1 MHRAKIRIGS
11 VSAGLSRGIPYPI
24 SGHAYN
30 KAPIYH
36 NHDTFLW
43 AEPMQNRPSTPSDA
57 ASALLSGSATIRP
70 QFAPAQCRGVC
81 LHAIASTAASHGG
94 S

>member
-1 MHRAKIRIGS
+1 MHRAINRFGVRGFIARYP
-11 VSAGLSRGIPYPI
+11 VSDV